1 MLVKLKEHKYI
12 FFLLPTF
19 VLFAVFMFWPLVRA
33 FYLSFFSWNMI
44 RPTMDFV
51 GLDNYIAIFR
61 NPTMLRVMGNTFIYI
76 AILLLLNF
84 VLPFVLS
91 FVLETVITRF
101 KNLFKPVLF
110 IPSILS
116 LVVGS
121 MLYAWILNPIIGPV
135 AHILNWFGVDMP
147 VWSRT
152 QGWVIVVISIISTW
166 KIFGYNFI
174 VLLGGIS
181 GVPIEVIEAA
191 RLDNI
196 PLHKIFFN
204 IVVPMSSAV
213 GVYVFIMTIVQGM
226 QFVFVPIHVLTQGGP
241 NWHSSNLVYQAYH
254 EAFIVFNTGR
264 ASALSILTLLLF
276 SVLLWLQLKFVEKG
290 AYYEN

>member
-1 MLVKLKEHKYI
+1 MLAKLKESKYI
-12 FFLLPTF
+12 LFLLPTF
-19 VLFAVFMFWPLVRA
+19 VLFAVFMFWPLIRA
-33 FYLSFFSWNMI
+33 LYLSFFNWNMI
-44 RPTMDFV
+44 RPTMNFV
-51 GLDNYIAIFR
+51 GLDNYIAIFQD
-61 NPTMLRVMGNTFIYI
+61 PVMLRIMRNTFVYI
-76 AILLLLNF
+76 AVLLALNF
-84 VLPFVLS
+84 VMPFVLS

-101 KNLFKPVLF
+101 KNLFKPILF

-121 MLYAWILNPIIGPV
+121 MIYSWILNPIIGPV
-135 AHILNWFGVDMP
+135 AHILDWFGIGMP

-152 QGWVIVVISIISTW
+152 QGWVIVVISLITTW
-166 KIFGYNFI
+166 KVFGYNFI

-181 GVPIEVIEAA
+181 GVPSEVIEAA

-196 PLHKIFFN
+196 PLHKIFLN

-213 GVYVFIMTIVQGM
+213 AVYVFIMTIVQGM
-226 QFVFVPIHVLTQGGP
+226 QFVFIPVHVLTQGGP
-241 NWHSSNLVYQAYH
+241 NWHSSNLIYQAYH

-276 SVLLWLQLKFVEKG
+276 GFLLWLQLKFVERG